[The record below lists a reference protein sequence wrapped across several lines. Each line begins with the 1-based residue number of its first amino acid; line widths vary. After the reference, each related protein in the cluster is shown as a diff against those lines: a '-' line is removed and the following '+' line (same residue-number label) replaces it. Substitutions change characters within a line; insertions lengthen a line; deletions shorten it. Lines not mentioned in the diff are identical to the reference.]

1 MIDLETIVDSVDY
14 LVDSLLSETVHL
26 KGRDLKWR
34 NESADIYLGDDFIAW
49 PAELVSEFGS
59 VFSPACLLGGYV
71 FYKLADVDGYISLPD
86 RFPRKPVQLELF

>member
-1 MIDLETIVDSVDY
+1 MLDLETIVDSVDY

-49 PAELVSEFGS
+49 PVELVSGFGS
-59 VFSPACLLGGYV
+59 VVSPACVIGGYA
-71 FYKLADVDGYISLPD
+71 FYKLADVEEYISLPD
-86 RFPRKPVQLELF
+86 SFPRKPVQLDLF

>member
-1 MIDLETIVDSVDY
+1 MLDLETIVDSVDY

-26 KGRDLKWR
+26 KGADLNWQNK
-34 NESADIYLGDDFIAW
+34 SADIYLGDDFIAW
-49 PAELVSEFGS
+49 NSALVTGFES

-71 FYKLADVDGYISLPD
+71 FYKLDDVEEHIGLPG